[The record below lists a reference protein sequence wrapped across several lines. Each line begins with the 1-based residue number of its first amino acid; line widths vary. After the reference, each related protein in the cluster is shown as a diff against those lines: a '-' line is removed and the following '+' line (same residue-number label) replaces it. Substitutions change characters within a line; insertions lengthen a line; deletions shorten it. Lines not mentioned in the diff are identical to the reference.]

1 MRRYYVNASNEKRT
15 ELILWAEDKL
25 FFHEMEKEFRETM
38 EKERRSNFED
48 HWSEEEKASWE
59 RLQKRLE
66 MQNNQSEAEKQAR
79 EKELA
84 DFFAQVDADMEAD
97 KKQDKEM
104 FALLPEEVKSTITDE
119 EDFFDGVMSDETEK
133 RLKEMC
139 MIQRSILILLE
150 MRNNPTE

>member
-1 MRRYYVNASNEKRT
+1 
-15 ELILWAEDKL
+15 
-25 FFHEMEKEFRETM
+25 
-38 EKERRSNFED
+38 
-48 HWSEEEKASWE
+48 
-59 RLQKRLE
+59 

-79 EKELA
+79 EKELD

-104 FALLPEEVKSTITDE
+104 FALLPEEVKRTITDE
-119 EDFFDGVMSDETEK
+119 EDFFNGVMSDETKK